1 MVMLKIY
8 NRVFVSTGRGK
19 YNIHQLR
26 KNIIARK
33 KTEQIKMI
41 KFVCYGK
48 KEEYNQ

>member
-1 MVMLKIY
+1 MVKLSLMNLKLI
-8 NRVFVSTGRGK
+8 VLQES
-19 YNIHQLR
+19 
-26 KNIIARK
+26 IIARK